1 MIYLREEFVL
11 QFTITEMWN
20 QPQYSITVGWIEKME
35 LTDTGKHFSVIKIKR
50 G

>member
-35 LTDTGKHFSVIKIKR
+35 LTDTGKHFQ
-50 G
+50 